1 MHGQPQ
7 LNSNN
12 LPEYRIPSFKVI
24 ALQKIFN
31 IHFQSVF
38 SKYYHSWPYFLFP
51 FSTVSINRHEIPI
64 SSLKSDACKE
74 GGAHFRISFWHL
86 LMNLKNNYFLKELLK
101 WVNKKRENFNIYHN
115 VFFKKDKK
123 TPRDISR
130 LHLCTKSFNDMIYS
144 SWYKEHDGLSLVIL
158 GQVLLFYPS
167 KIPPKSKFWKK
178 NCWRY
183 HFTLV
188 YQKP

>member
-1 MHGQPQ
+1 MWKLIVHGQPQ

-31 IHFQSVF
+31 NFENQSVF

-64 SSLKSDACKE
+64 SSLKSHACKE

-86 LMNLKNNYFLKELLK
+86 LMNLKNNCFLKELLK
-101 WVNKKRENFNIYHN
+101 WVNKRRENFNIYHN

-123 TPRDISR
+123 HQEISVDYT
-130 LHLCTKSFNDMIYS
+130 CVPKT
-144 SWYKEHDGLSLVIL
+144 
-158 GQVLLFYPS
+158 S
-167 KIPPKSKFWKK
+167 KIWSTVPDIKSVTDWD
-178 NCWRY
+178 W
-183 HFTLV
+183 
-188 YQKP
+188 